1 MLMCL
6 QIKII
11 QKHFY
16 YKIPL
21 KGVKAVSFHLFLSEI
36 SLLILLPRYDNFFF
50 PQHPCPHQGKNTY
63 SVQAVAQKRVTRLSV
78 YANIFCSVSRI
89 FFFKRELEP
98 VSQAHD
104 CDALCSPTRKET
116 MRADQLH

>member
-50 PQHPCPHQGKNTY
+50 PSTP
-63 SVQAVAQKRVTRLSV
+63 A
-78 YANIFCSVSRI
+78 
-89 FFFKRELEP
+89 
-98 VSQAHD
+98 
-104 CDALCSPTRKET
+104 PTRGRTHTVCKLLHKKE
-116 MRADQLH
+116 